1 MLKSTKLYQELQKRE
16 SKYLEGIDK
25 VYKYASEMLPKIN
38 RIFANYT
45 GHGVEH
51 SINVM
56 NYMYDLVTDISKM
69 SDLEITCLIGAAL
82 LHDIGMAANEE
93 EIASIKRDKLIY
105 NGRKYSVIYDKY
117 QDENIAL
124 QECVRP
130 VHGERALQHIMQMRK
145 ELFVIPEFTN
155 CNFQEELAKICQA
168 HTMNQEWLL
177 QNLDYSQ
184 VKGKD
189 ELNAQYVA
197 MLLRVADYLDI
208 DERRAPIELY
218 RFLAPVGFGDEEWR
232 QHYIIENREKV
243 VKDDASGSSS
253 IVFYGNC
260 NDAKIHR
267 KFLRYLSGISEEL
280 LWCTSY
286 TRKHYKEKYW
296 ILLQP
301 QIDNRIVTKGFEIS
315 DLKIQMDYHAVMK
328 LLMGE
333 NVYGD
338 RRCGLRE
345 LVQNAMDACRVM
357 AEEAE
362 HMEKYRYVP
371 YLPEI
376 QVILDHK
383 AGKMIVMDNGIGMGD
398 DVLTKYFLNI
408 GRSYYRSD
416 EFLYQGKS
424 YRPIG
429 TFGIGFLACFMLSH
443 SVVVETKHYTEQEGF
458 TIELE
463 RGSEFVCK
471 KDHVSMI
478 RDSGTAIILN
488 LESVLAAF
496 GGEEENIKGYLEATF
511 LDQGVQVRLIVI
523 DSVRRE
529 ESLKLER
536 LEERNPNGV
545 ILDSY
550 LNGISACWEFQFDKI
565 KVSKKFSD
573 LCPRRMR
580 RDEELIY
587 ATYDFDTGKL
597 CLKDAEGEEF
607 RKYIVNNHM
616 MALKI
621 QGIKEEEKVSYE
633 AWKHWNRLIHFPPNN
648 MSKIIYFPI
657 KYDESLLRYCEN
669 GGHHDSRNFAV
680 WHHHNSPTPKYVL
693 GSIGINEIMRQC
705 KLLTEWNRI
714 ELGVFSV
721 ISVGNDRYIEYSE
734 YWPST
739 LDEEE
744 NESYWHGIRLE
755 RGAILPDIRLSGVNY
770 GKCVVNISNKEIFP
784 NTARDRLANDV
795 EKLVTLAIEK
805 AALQYIVSQITDDK
819 ELQTALQTYINKN
832 YSEDNPYYAKNDI

>member
-16 SKYLEGIDK
+16 SKYLEGINK
-25 VYKYASEMLPKIN
+25 VYKYASELLPKIN

-51 SINVM
+51 SVNVM
-56 NYMYDLVTDISKM
+56 DYMYDLVTDISKM
-69 SDLEITCLIGAAL
+69 SDLEITCLIDAAL

-93 EIASIKRDKLIY
+93 EIASIKRDALIY
-105 NGRKYSVIYDKY
+105 HGRKYSVIYDKY

-130 VHGERALQHIMQMRK
+130 VHGERALQHIMQMKK

-243 VKDDASGSSS
+243 VKGDASGSSS
-253 IVFYGNC
+253 IVLYGNC

-286 TRKHYKEKYW
+286 TRKHFKEKYW

-315 DLKIQMDYHAVMK
+315 DLKMQMDYHAVMT

-345 LVQNAMDACRVM
+345 LMQNAMDACRVM

-376 QVILDHK
+376 QVILDYK

-416 EFLYQGKS
+416 EFLFQGKS

-429 TFGIGFLACFMLSH
+429 TFGIGFLACFMLSD
-443 SVVVETKHYTEQEGF
+443 SVVVETKHYMQQEGF

-463 RGSEFVCK
+463 KDSEFVCK
-471 KDHVSMI
+471 KDCVSMI

-496 GGEEENIKGYLEATF
+496 DGKEESIKGYLERTF
-511 LDQGVQVRLIVI
+511 LDQGVQVWLIAI

-529 ESLKLER
+529 ENLKLEG
-536 LEERNPNGV
+536 LEDRNPNG
-545 ILDSY
+545 IKLDSY
-550 LNGISACWEFQFDKI
+550 LNGISACWEFQFDGI

-573 LCPRRMR
+573 LFPERIYM
-580 RDEELIY
+580 DEEQIY
-587 ATYDFDTGKL
+587 AVYDYETGKL
-597 CLKDAEGEEF
+597 CLKDMEGEELI
-607 RKYIVNNHM
+607 KYIENDQIMV
-616 MALKI
+616 LKI
-621 QGIKEEEKVSYE
+621 IGIKEEEKGGYE
-633 AWKHWNRLIHFPPNN
+633 ACKQWDSLIDFLPSSA
-648 MSKIIYFPI
+648 SKAIYFPI
-657 KYDESLLRYCEN
+657 KYDESLCEYYEKDNFYYNKSGVIWHVVRNQLEKYVFGN
-669 GGHHDSRNFAV
+669 GG
-680 WHHHNSPTPKYVL
+680 
-693 GSIGINEIMRQC
+693 INKILRQC
-705 KLLTEWNRI
+705 KLKAEWDRI
-714 ELGVFSV
+714 DMGIFSV
-721 ISVGNDRYIEYSE
+721 ISVGNNRYIECYDWRSLSDAVKNE
-734 YWPST
+734 IYWR
-739 LDEEE
+739 
-744 NESYWHGIRLE
+744 GIRLE
-755 RGAILPDIRLSGVNY
+755 GIAFLPNIRLFGVNCD
-770 GKCVVNISNKEIFP
+770 KCVVNISNKEIFP
-784 NTARDRLANDV
+784 NVARDRLMNGV
-795 EKLVTLAIEK
+795 EKLVRLAVER
-805 AALQYIVSQITDDK
+805 AALQYAIDNLTEDK
-819 ELQTALQTYINKN
+819 ELQIALQTYINNN
-832 YSEDNPYYAKNDI
+832 YPEDNPYYARNDI

>member
-1 MLKSTKLYQELQKRE
+1 MLKSTKLHQELQKRG

-93 EIASIKRDKLIY
+93 EIGSIKRDKLIY

-130 VHGERALQHIMQMRK
+130 VHGERALQHIMQMKK

-168 HTMNQEWLL
+168 HTMNQDWLL

-208 DERRAPIELY
+208 DEKRAPIELY
-218 RFLAPVGFGDEEWR
+218 RFLAPVEFGDEEWR

-253 IVFYGNC
+253 IVLYGNC

-286 TRKHYKEKYW
+286 TRKHFKEKYW

-315 DLKIQMDYHAVMK
+315 DLKMQMDYQAVMT

-345 LVQNAMDACRVM
+345 LMQNAMDACRVM

-376 QVILDHK
+376 QVILDYK
-383 AGKMIVMDNGIGMGD
+383 AGKMIVMDNGIGMGN

-429 TFGIGFLACFMLSH
+429 TFGIGFLACFMLSD

-463 RGSEFVCK
+463 RDSEFVCK
-471 KDHVSMI
+471 KNCVSMI

-488 LESVLAAF
+488 LESALATF
-496 GGEEENIKGYLEATF
+496 DEKEENIWEYLEKTF
-511 LDQGVQVRLIVI
+511 LDQGVQVQLITI
-523 DSVRRE
+523 GNTRRKE
-529 ESLKLER
+529 VLKLER
-536 LEERNPNGV
+536 FEERNPNSV
-545 ILDSY
+545 KLDSY
-550 LNGISACWEFQFDKI
+550 LNGISAYWKFSFDGI
-565 KVSKKFSD
+565 RMSTKFSD
-573 LCPRRMR
+573 ICSAALRGK
-580 RDEELIY
+580 EERIF
-587 ATYDFDTGKL
+587 AVYDSNIGKL
-597 CLKDAEGEEF
+597 CLKDIEGTELKNYVENDCM
-607 RKYIVNNHM
+607 IV
-616 MALKI
+616 I
-621 QGIKEEEKVSYE
+621 GIRVIKEEEKESYE
-633 AWKHWNRLIHFPPNN
+633 AWRQWDRQKSNPPDNI
-648 MSKIIYFPI
+648 SKVIYFPVKYNESLI
-657 KYDESLLRYCEN
+657 KYT
-669 GGHHDSRNFAV
+669 GWAV
-680 WHHHNSPTPKYVL
+680 C
-693 GSIGINEIMRQC
+693 INEGRVILYDSMRPNAYAVRNDIKNIIEILHQC
-705 KLLTEWNRI
+705 KLLTEWIRI
-714 ELGVFSV
+714 ERRVLKMINAGK
-721 ISVGNDRYIEYSE
+721 NRYIENNADYAFPTVE
-734 YWPST
+734 I
-739 LDEEE
+739 
-744 NESYWHGIRLE
+744 YWHGIRLE
-755 RGAILPDIRLSGVNY
+755 EERICPSINLGGVKS
-770 GKCVVNISNKEIFP
+770 GKCVINISNRDILP
-784 NTARDRLANDV
+784 NVARDRLTNDV
-795 EKLVTLAIEK
+795 EELVTLAVER
-805 AALQYIVSQITDDK
+805 AALQYIVSNLTGDK
-819 ELQTALQTYINKN
+819 ELQAALQTYINKN
-832 YSEDNPYYAKNDI
+832 YPEDNPYYARNDI